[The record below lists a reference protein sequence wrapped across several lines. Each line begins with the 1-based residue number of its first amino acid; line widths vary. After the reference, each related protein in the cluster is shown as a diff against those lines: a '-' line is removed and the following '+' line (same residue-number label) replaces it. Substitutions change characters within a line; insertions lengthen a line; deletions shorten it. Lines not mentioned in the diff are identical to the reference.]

1 MASLFPCSPT
11 LTVSL
16 KTCGAP
22 PTPTNQGSPLR
33 PVGQPKHCRLL
44 GQALAP
50 KVPGLVPGIGSGK
63 ASPAPVLGVPSNASR
78 SAGPWVLALCHS
90 VPSSLPSSEPF
101 NKAGT
106 NIHILQVRKGS
117 LVRPR
122 SLPKVHTLQ
131 VRDSNMYHYFI
142 TKLCTVGLFCFT
154 KYFSMWE
161 GVSEKTP
168 IFRNQV
174 LA

>member
-1 MASLFPCSPT
+1 M
-11 LTVSL
+11 
-16 KTCGAP
+16 
-22 PTPTNQGSPLR
+22 
-33 PVGQPKHCRLL
+33 
-44 GQALAP
+44 
-50 KVPGLVPGIGSGK
+50 
-63 ASPAPVLGVPSNASR
+63 
-78 SAGPWVLALCHS
+78 LALCHS

-101 NKAGT
+101 SRAGT
-106 NIHILQVRKGS
+106 NILILQVRKGS
-117 LVRPR
+117 LARPH

-142 TKLCTVGLFCFT
+142 TKLCTLGLFCFT

-174 LA
+174 LT